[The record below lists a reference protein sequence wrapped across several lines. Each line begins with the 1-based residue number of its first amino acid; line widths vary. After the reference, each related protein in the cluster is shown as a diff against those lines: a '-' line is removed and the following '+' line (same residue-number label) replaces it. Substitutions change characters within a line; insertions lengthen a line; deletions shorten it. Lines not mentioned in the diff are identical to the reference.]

1 MTKNKEGNDFERSIQ
16 TAIYMFKV
24 NNRNIRTNWEI
35 CSKSR
40 AKTPDRLN
48 SDFAANASQ
57 KRFEQP
63 DYQIYLILENVAGIK
78 EANNKDY

>member
-1 MTKNKEGNDFERSIQ
+1 MTKNNEENDFERSIQ

-24 NNRNIRTNWEI
+24 NNRNIRTNCEI

-48 SDFAANASQ
+48 SDFAEMLVKNVLNN
-57 KRFEQP
+57 
-63 DYQIYLILENVAGIK
+63 LIIK
-78 EANNKDY
+78 YILFLKT